1 MAVKLSLNSDILRL
15 DQPVMELVILEEGY
29 QVKFSYVM
37 VKTFLLN
44 QGQISLET
52 ETPLDR
58 IWLPPYNNSAY

>member
-1 MAVKLSLNSDILRL
+1 MAVKLSLNSHILRL

-58 IWLPPYNNSAY
+58 IWQSPYNNGAY